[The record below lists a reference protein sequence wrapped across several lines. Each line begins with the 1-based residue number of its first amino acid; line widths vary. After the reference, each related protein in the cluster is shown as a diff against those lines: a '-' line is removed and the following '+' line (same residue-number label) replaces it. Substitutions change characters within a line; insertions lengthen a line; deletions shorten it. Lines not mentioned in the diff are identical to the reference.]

1 MKAYVDSLRVI
12 RRVLDDF
19 CGKHQLSLGD
29 EVALE
34 ASNKLISLCVEGEQ
48 NAVQMLAVLE
58 QWYRNIC

>member
-19 CGKHQLSLGD
+19 CGEHRLRLDD

-34 ASNKLISLCVEGEQ
+34 ASKKLINLCVEGEQ
-48 NAVQMLAVLE
+48 NAVRMLDYLE
-58 QWYRNIC
+58 QWYSHLC

>member
-19 CGKHQLSLGD
+19 CGEHRLRLED

-34 ASNKLISLCVEGEQ
+34 ASKKLISLCVEGEQ
-48 NAVQMLAVLE
+48 NAVQMLAYLE
-58 QWYRNIC
+58 QWYRQIC